1 MFKLRFI
8 NDQLLRAL
16 SLDGDI
22 ERHSKSLSDPIQDG
36 SLLSMARKQS
46 YFQAIAG
53 VGYLFA
59 IILASLFFGVAWLSN
74 KGHISAETG
83 VNCIALYWIA
93 SVAYFVFGMCSEFR
107 RPYKFFIGRMRLNW
121 RFEWIALVY
130 VVGTLFCSV
139 PLIYFLSVGF
149 HEAISASFKS
159 YSVRGLMGSY
169 GASLFYSMIVMSMIV
184 QIVAA
189 RRGMRCFKQASGST
203 AGHKLAY
210 IKSTKS

>member
-1 MFKLRFI
+1 MFEFRFI
-8 NDQLLRAL
+8 NNQLLRAL
-16 SLDGDI
+16 NLDSGI
-22 ERHSKSLSDPIQDG
+22 ERHSKSLSDPIQDR
-36 SLLSMARKQS
+36 SLGSMARKQS
-46 YFQAIAG
+46 SFQVIG
-53 VGYLFA
+53 VGYFFA
-59 IILASLFFGVAWLSN
+59 IILAGLFFGVAWLSN

-149 HEAISASFKS
+149 YEAISASFKS

-189 RRGMRCFKQASGST
+189 RRGMRCFKRASGSA
-203 AGHKLAY
+203 AGQKLAY